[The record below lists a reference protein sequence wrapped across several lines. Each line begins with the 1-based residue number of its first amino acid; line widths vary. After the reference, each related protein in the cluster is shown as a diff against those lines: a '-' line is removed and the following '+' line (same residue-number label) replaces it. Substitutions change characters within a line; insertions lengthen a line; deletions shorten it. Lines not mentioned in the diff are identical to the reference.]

1 MLGNGLREGK
11 KTDKRIIITVN
22 VQKKESK
29 SSLFVFKAEN
39 HSNKTGFLKSY

>member
-22 VQKKESK
+22 VPP
-29 SSLFVFKAEN
+29 AEQAVIDGV
-39 HSNKTGFLKSY
+39 TT